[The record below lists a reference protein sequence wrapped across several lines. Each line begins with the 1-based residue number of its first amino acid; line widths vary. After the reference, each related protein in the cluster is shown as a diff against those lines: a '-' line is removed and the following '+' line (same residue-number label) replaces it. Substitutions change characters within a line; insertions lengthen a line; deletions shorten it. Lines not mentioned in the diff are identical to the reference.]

1 MQTPGCLS
9 LGGKGFS
16 LLVESIPV
24 GHALLSS
31 SSGVSGS
38 LCLTQ
43 QAWPSPLP
51 SIRNM
56 HSPYVNGFWGGVFR
70 KQNRG
75 DTSRVRSRGTL
86 FWDVVSAS
94 ALKEVGGSE
103 FLPAAQG
110 CPRVQSPESCSG
122 SPRVTFSLFLEEL
135 VGDFVPQ

>member
-38 LCLTQ
+38 LFLTQ

-56 HSPYVNGFWGGVFR
+56 HSPYVNGLWGGGRV
-70 KQNRG
+70 QETEQG

-86 FWDVVSAS
+86 FWDAVSAS
-94 ALKEVGGSE
+94 ALKEVLGQS
-103 FLPAAQG
+103 FFQLPRA
-110 CPRVQSPESCSG
+110 VHVH
-122 SPRVTFSLFLEEL
+122 SPRRA
-135 VGDFVPQ
+135 VPAPRESHFHHFWKS